1 MILAKQWL
9 LPTLGHV
16 IAFLYKPPLI
26 KPLKISLKS
35 VLLKVRDCANGGA
48 VWLLLSRHILD
59 IADFKDNKEYITL
72 LVYKNNGKRVY
83 YPFDPPPFIDGVR

>member
-1 MILAKQWL
+1 
-9 LPTLGHV
+9 
-16 IAFLYKPPLI
+16 
-26 KPLKISLKS
+26 